1 MSLPSGLLDID
12 VPVSLEPI
20 YNEHSDRS
28 CLCTP
33 LSVCVSGGKTQLA
46 ERLLLCGEPLPSQS
60 SPPTPLRC
68 YAITVLT
75 IILPCLAQVRL
86 TWIGR

>member
-1 MSLPSGLLDID
+1 MSLSPGLLVIE

-46 ERLLLCGEPLPSQS
+46 ERLLLCGETLA
-60 SPPTPLRC
+60 R
-68 YAITVLT
+68 
-75 IILPCLAQVRL
+75 CLALPALLSYPSYALIHHRCHLPQAR
-86 TWIGR
+86 

>member
-1 MSLPSGLLDID
+1 MHSLFSSGLLDID

-46 ERLLLCGEPLPSQS
+46 ERLLLCGEPLPLPPPSSS
-60 SPPTPLRC
+60 SPL
-68 YAITVLT
+68 LS
-75 IILPCLAQVRL
+75 
-86 TWIGR
+86 